1 MVPWSFSSLRVPL
14 LILRNF
20 FFLGYLF
27 SCQEFNSLGLIG
39 GGTCSSWVVCVP
51 GVWVLVWYYVGGCTR
66 MLSSPFNTFPRMSD
80 SGYAG

>member
-66 MLSSPFNTFPRMSD
+66 MLSSPSNTFPRMSD